1 MRITHLVEKALSHY
15 RQHCV
20 ANTERFLHTV
30 KDWYRSAP
38 VVIIIIVVVVVV
50 IIIVIHECLYIASDI
65 WKHLSVVEMS
75 LSLRARRHHVET
87 IMSVSAGRS

>member
-30 KDWYRSAP
+30 KDWYRSATA
-38 VVIIIIVVVVVV
+38 VVSIIVVVV
-50 IIIVIHECLYIASDI
+50 IIIIIHECLYIASDI
-65 WKHLSVVEMS
+65 WKHLSVV
-75 LSLRARRHHVET
+75 R
-87 IMSVSAGRS
+87 